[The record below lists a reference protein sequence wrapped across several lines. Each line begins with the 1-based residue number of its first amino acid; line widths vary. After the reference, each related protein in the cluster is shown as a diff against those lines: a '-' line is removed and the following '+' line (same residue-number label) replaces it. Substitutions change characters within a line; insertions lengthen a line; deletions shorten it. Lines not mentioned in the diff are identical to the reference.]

1 MRVDSEA
8 QRRSLLTILQQ
19 VQVQG
24 EAGARNLLELATAV
38 RSARLDEVEKKPDEE
53 PKDTNDPG

>member
-8 QRRSLLTILQQ
+8 QRRSLLAILQQ

-38 RSARLDEVEKKPDEE
+38 RSARLDEVEKKPDEK